1 MKKDVLITIK
11 GIQKTHG
18 EKQVVSYERQVYGGS
33 IGVEVVGHV
42 RHRRRVHIQRQWRN
56 QTSNNQQHQQ
66 ADHAQARLRRNKPAI
81 QLFQNYLQN
90 FEMAQCGII
99 EINNVSQ

>member
-1 MKKDVLITIK
+1 MSIRDGTENE
-11 GIQKTHG
+11 KTHR
-18 EKQVVSYERQVYGGS
+18 EKQVVPHQRQIHGGG
-33 IGVEVVGHV
+33 ICVEVIGHV
-42 RHRRRVHIQRQWRN
+42 RYCRCVHIQRQRCN

-66 ADHAQARLRRNKPAI
+66 AEYAQARLWRNKPAI

-90 FEMAQCGII
+90 FEMAQYGII